1 MDIIFGD
8 QVWQQQHIPL
18 NESGKCQ
25 EISAK
30 YICLYGGLR
39 LQKTYSI
46 TILECENVQIPVTKN
61 NLELEMI

>member
-1 MDIIFGD
+1 MKAVNVKKLAQNIY
-8 QVWQQQHIPL
+8 V
-18 NESGKCQ
+18 
-25 EISAK
+25 
-30 YICLYGGLR
+30 YIGGLR